1 VGRHAESG
9 SDGRDRGSAPVAPG
23 RRRTDSPDGLWRGP
37 AAPLGDHPTAPGR
50 ERSDDGRRP
59 ASHPLPA
66 AARTP
71 EPARQLSRSRLPLPP
86 VPAASRATVAAP
98 PRTPA
103 RPAPGPLTSVAP
115 FQAVPSP
122 EARLDLPADDVVASV
137 APPVAAPVAARG
149 DLLERPARV
158 QSPPVQS
165 PPAPSR
171 PSRSWPAD
179 EPALVSTG
187 PSGLRTSGSL
197 PRVPSQTTAA
207 GSSGTAYGDWTKPSA
222 SGRVLSAPFTDS
234 EIDALSAPDAPG
246 TTAIPERSVRRRRSD
261 AVVDDVPAPVRGPG
275 TGPAGGRAAMRAE
288 RQAADAVRRKA
299 EGRRGS
305 AVAVL
310 EEDAPRKQHRVLKG
324 LVAMTVVALGVLG
337 VYSYVSPETQ
347 DVAAKTTT
355 SPATTAPVIPDV
367 EALPA
372 LPTDPI
378 EVDAVVASPVRVP
391 VTVLNSTDIN
401 GLAATVAATVAAGGW
416 ETPAVGAYTADDV
429 AASTV
434 FFTEGDENQR
444 QAALQLIEMFPQLQG
459 PTPRFFEVP
468 AGVTAPGLVVVTTGD
483 WQP

>member
-1 VGRHAESG
+1 M
-9 SDGRDRGSAPVAPG
+9 
-23 RRRTDSPDGLWRGP
+23 
-37 AAPLGDHPTAPGR
+37 
-50 ERSDDGRRP
+50 
-59 ASHPLPA
+59 
-66 AARTP
+66 
-71 EPARQLSRSRLPLPP
+71 SRSKLPLPP
-86 VPAASRATVAAP
+86 VPAAT
-98 PRTPA
+98 RTPAPA
-103 RPAPGPLTSVAP
+103 RPAAARPAPAPLTSVAP

-122 EARLDLPADDVVASV
+122 EAFLDVADDAFLPAPA
-137 APPVAAPVAARG
+137 AAPARG

-158 QSPPVQS
+158 NSTPV
-165 PPAPSR
+165 PAR
-171 PSRSWPAD
+171 PSRSWPDD
-179 EPALVSTG
+179 EPALRSTG
-187 PSGLRTSGSL
+187 PSGYRASGPQ

-207 GSSGTAYGDWTKPSA
+207 GSSAPAYGDWTKPSR
-222 SGRVLSAPFTDS
+222 SGEYDDAPFTDP
-234 EIDALSAPDAPG
+234 ELEAFAPHAPS

-261 AVVDDVPAPVRGPG
+261 VAAGESPAPARG
-275 TGPAGGRAAMRAE
+275 TRSGPAGGRAAGRAE

-299 EGRRGS
+299 EGRKGS

-310 EEDAPRKQHRVLKG
+310 EGDDPRTPHRVIKG

-347 DVAAKTTT
+347 ETAAQNTTT
-355 SPATTAPVIPDV
+355 STATTAPVVPDV
-367 EALPA
+367 GALPP

-378 EVDAVVASPVRVP
+378 QVDAVVASPVRVP

-401 GLAATVAATVAAGGW
+401 GLAAKVASAVAAGGW

-468 AGVTAPGLVVVTTGD
+468 AGVEAPGLVVVTTGD

>member
-1 VGRHAESG
+1 M
-9 SDGRDRGSAPVAPG
+9 APG
-23 RRRTDSPDGLWRGP
+23 RRRTDVPDGLWRGP
-37 AAPLGDHPTAPGR
+37 AAPLSDSPTAPGR
-50 ERSDDGRRP
+50 ERSGDGRRP

-66 AARTP
+66 AGRAPETP
-71 EPARQLSRSRLPLPP
+71 RQMSRSRLPLPP
-86 VPAASRATVAAP
+86 VPAASRAPVAAP
-98 PRTPA
+98 ARTPA
-103 RPAPGPLTSVAP
+103 RPAAGPLTSVAP
-115 FQAVPSP
+115 FQAVPAP
-122 EARLDLPADDVVASV
+122 EPRLDLPADAVVPV
-137 APPVAAPVAARG
+137 APPVAARG

-158 QSPPVQS
+158 QSAPVPP
-165 PPAPSR
+165 R
-171 PSRSWPAD
+171 PSRGWPAD

-187 PSGLRTSGSL
+187 PSGLRTSGAL
-197 PRVPSQTTAA
+197 PRVPSQTTAS

-222 SGRVLSAPFTDS
+222 SGRVMSAPFTDP
-234 EIDALSAPDAPG
+234 ELAAHEALPSLDAPG
-246 TTAIPERSVRRRRSD
+246 TTAIPERSVRRRD
-261 AVVDDVPAPVRGPG
+261 PEAVADDVPPPVREPG
-275 TGPAGGRAAMRAE
+275 TGPVGGRAAMRAE

-299 EGRRGS
+299 EGRKGS

-310 EEDAPRKQHRVLKG
+310 EEGAPRTQHRVLKG

-347 DVAAKTTT
+347 DVAATTT
-355 SPATTAPVIPDV
+355 SPATTAPVVPDV
-367 EALPA
+367 DALPA

-378 EVDAVVASPVRVP
+378 EVEAVVASPVRVP
-391 VTVLNSTDIN
+391 VTVLNSTDID
-401 GLAATVAATVAAGGW
+401 GLAATVASTVAAGGW

-468 AGVTAPGLVVVTTGD
+468 AGIPAPGLVVVTTGD